1 MLLPLNLEPET
12 SAKSHIVILSG
23 ANDLVSY
30 YNYKI
35 LQSLRSLRMTGEG
48 TFAEVS
54 TLNFSRQFLMAY
66 GPPINY
72 EKSGRAGIARP
83 IPLNYLVCRTHP
95 TKDFSEQVTV
105 VGY

>member
-1 MLLPLNLEPET
+1 VNAPDISDLCLEKFKVET

-30 YNYKI
+30 CNYEI

-54 TLNFSRQFLMAY
+54 SSRFKVKSMNF
-66 GPPINY
+66 P
-72 EKSGRAGIARP
+72 
-83 IPLNYLVCRTHP
+83 
-95 TKDFSEQVTV
+95 
-105 VGY
+105 